1 MHFFGLG
8 IECDS
13 GCQYKREVHVFRIPF
28 SFHSFAGNVKVAC
41 ENMNMSLS
49 CPAGTIIH
57 ITTSRFWRSRM
68 DVCTNSNKSMTLCKG
83 NDTDWTQMVREA
95 CQGRQSCVLQATAGN
110 ASEPCPRVSKYLVLN
125 YECKPSKLTN
135 LHCLGLHAEDIS
147 YLHVLIS
154 GLIHAAMEQI
164 NFP

>member
-1 MHFFGLG
+1 
-8 IECDS
+8 
-13 GCQYKREVHVFRIPF
+13 
-28 SFHSFAGNVKVAC
+28 
-41 ENMNMSLS
+41 
-49 CPAGTIIH
+49 
-57 ITTSRFWRSRM
+57 
-68 DVCTNSNKSMTLCKG
+68 
-83 NDTDWTQMVREA
+83 MVREA

-135 LHCLGLHAEDIS
+135 LHFLGLHAEDIS

-164 NFP
+164 NFCVAAYIGNFVNTHRTPTTYISMESL